1 MRTGIGHTGIGILLL
16 LIRNLRVRLGH
27 VLEIRGLLDK
37 LLIRAMFADEFE
49 ILNMLGLHMVV
60 HGILLSST
68 LITVLALKLAGL

>member
-1 MRTGIGHTGIGILLL
+1 VRTGIGHTGIGILLL
-16 LIRNLRVRLGH
+16 LIRNLRMRLCH

-37 LLIRAMFADEFE
+37 LLIRAMLADEFE
-49 ILNMLGLHMVV
+49 ILDMLRLYMVV